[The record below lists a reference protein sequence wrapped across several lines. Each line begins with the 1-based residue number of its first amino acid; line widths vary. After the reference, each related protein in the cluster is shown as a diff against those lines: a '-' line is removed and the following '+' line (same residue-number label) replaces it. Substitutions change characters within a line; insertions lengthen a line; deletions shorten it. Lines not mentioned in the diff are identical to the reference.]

1 MISTVWRKLFVA
13 VAGILALVFNVS
25 SAFAQSSSAD
35 LGSLVLSMFSNPSS
49 LMVFLIELALGF
61 GLGYFSAKAIKY
73 FLAIVGIFFV
83 GVILNVWAAPGL
95 EASLSQQLSSLGL
108 EWSNIYIVITS
119 IIYVIGLTTVLP
131 ITVGFIIGIV
141 MAVAR

>member
-1 MISTVWRKLFVA
+1 M
-13 VAGILALVFNVS
+13 ALVFNVS

-108 EWSNIYIVITS
+108 EWSNIYVVITS

>member
-108 EWSNIYIVITS
+108 EWSNIYVVITS

>member
-25 SAFAQSSSAD
+25 SVFAQSSSAD